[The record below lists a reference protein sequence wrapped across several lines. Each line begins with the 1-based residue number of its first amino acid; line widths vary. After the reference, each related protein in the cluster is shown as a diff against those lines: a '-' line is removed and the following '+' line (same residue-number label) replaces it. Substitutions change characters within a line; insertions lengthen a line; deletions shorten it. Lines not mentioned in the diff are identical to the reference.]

1 MIKKIRSFTD
11 QRPIIAAFAIFLAIE
26 IIFLACATLLSLLP
40 KNLPMDILHELIMII
55 LPIALV
61 FFFGYERLFK
71 KGKFFRGLIC
81 ALPYIL
87 WMTFTLVHILTK
99 KFGNPEA
106 TWQSWYM
113 IAFGLFSALCV
124 GIREECIYRGVIQ
137 NVIAKKYANSVKG
150 VWITVLLSSLFFGLC
165 HVSNL
170 LAGMNPLA
178 VLTQVINAAIVGL
191 LVCAAYLRSGSI
203 WAVILVHALTDT
215 VSLSKSIFFVGF
227 SEVEVANQQLSYDWA
242 TLIMNLIFIGITAFL
257 LRPSK
262 CKQIYESLPIKDEKS
277 EEVPNT

>member
-1 MIKKIRSFTD
+1 
-11 QRPIIAAFAIFLAIE
+11 
-26 IIFLACATLLSLLP
+26 
-40 KNLPMDILHELIMII
+40 
-55 LPIALV
+55 
-61 FFFGYERLFK
+61 
-71 KGKFFRGLIC
+71 
-81 ALPYIL
+81 
-87 WMTFTLVHILTK
+87 MTFTLVHILTK

-178 VLTQVINAAIVGL
+178 VLTQVINAVIVGL
-191 LVCAAYLRSGSI
+191 LICAAYLRSGSI